1 MCGQERAPPSCGR
14 ALVYPQPF
22 LLLTERTTVDLRKP
36 PQKGYAGTA
45 IFSLVEP
52 ISVSYDLGIK
62 KHDQEGR
69 TITAEFDK
77 FYLVACYVPNA
88 GQNLNR
94 LDYRVKEWD
103 PDFQQYLNKLK

>member
-1 MCGQERAPPSCGR
+1 MNESKIDEETFKKEKLEKEFTSEYHQYWNFC
-14 ALVYPQPF
+14 
-22 LLLTERTTVDLRKP
+22 KP